1 MLFIFCF
8 KNLQFSWKMLIFAIG
23 KFYQPLLMTLSI
35 SIQVG
40 ASCANLLFSLRIG
53 SVSVGVRW
61 GSNGGRQ
68 CANFV
73 DKQLLENGCGGASV
87 GLGGKFCNLRRVRL
101 KC

>member
-53 SVSVGVRW
+53 GQSEKPVAILAPVFSTMHTIWTV
-61 GSNGGRQ
+61 
-68 CANFV
+68 
-73 DKQLLENGCGGASV
+73 
-87 GLGGKFCNLRRVRL
+87 
-101 KC
+101 

>member
-1 MLFIFCF
+1 
-8 KNLQFSWKMLIFAIG
+8 MLIFAIG

-53 SVSVGVRW
+53 SISVGVRW

-68 CANFV
+68 SANFV

-87 GLGGKFCNLRRVRL
+87 GRGGKFCNLRRVWL

>member
-53 SVSVGVRW
+53 SVSVGVR
-61 GSNGGRQ
+61 GVAMAVGRVQ
-68 CANFV
+68 I
-73 DKQLLENGCGGASV
+73 LLTNSC
-87 GLGGKFCNLRRVRL
+87 LRMAVAARR
-101 KC
+101 